1 MPLNGTQLRKV
12 LEQDAAKDLGRKLK
26 SNIAVSPEEA
36 KSKITRAIEAA
47 FPGESR
53 TTEANV
59 DQVAKHIDVVL
70 KIKRPDEEDAPQID
84 TGKAAKDAMDE
95 IKGRDAKMAQAVRMV
110 FNETANGRSAP
121 GTTGIKHIHV
131 GGNAKMN
138 LLFKGKV
145 VLGVVDGHMDRN
157 MSPSVASEADKV
169 AGRAR
174 QTTVD
179 VEVEGNEV
187 RKA

>member
-1 MPLNGTQLRKV
+1 MSLNGTQLRKV

-26 SNIAVSPEEA
+26 NGIAVSPEEA

-53 TTEANV
+53 TTESNV

-84 TGKAAKDAMDE
+84 TGKAAKDALSE
-95 IKGRDAKMAQAVRMV
+95 IRGRDAKMAQAVRMV
-110 FNETANGRSAP
+110 FNETAGGRTAP

-131 GGNAKMN
+131 GGNANLN

-145 VLGVVDGHMDRN
+145 VLGIVNGHMDRT
-157 MSPSVASEADKV
+157 MSPSVRSEADTV

-179 VEVEGNEV
+179 IEVEGNEV
-187 RKA
+187 RKG